1 MPWVDFENT
10 MGGLMTNHIYGED
23 ADSWA
28 KQFTNNYHKA
38 MLSGGDTI
46 NKIAVQKPNKKGME
60 NALKGYLKQVNK
72 SDKITLLDIIG
83 PAIITYWTGASMSII
98 RPPIIPAIGAL
109 VNVSTVQGRVIN
121 PGTWAPLSV
130 PPNKDSK
137 IFISA
142 FKSAAIQHLSTLTGE
157 FATLSVYPGL
167 LVNPGV
173 VPWFGYTVP

>member
-10 MGGLMTNHIYGED
+10 MESLMKNFVYGKSSD
-23 ADSWA
+23 NFA
-28 KQFTNNYHKA
+28 KAFTDNYHKA

-60 NALKGYLKQVNK
+60 DALKGFLKQVNQ

-98 RPPIIPAIGAL
+98 TPPIIPAIGAI
-109 VNVSTVQGRVIN
+109 VNISTVQGRVIN
-121 PGTWAPLSV
+121 PGTWTPLAV

-142 FKSAAIQHLSTLTGE
+142 FKSAAIQHLGTLTGE
-157 FATLSVYPGL
+157 FATASLFPGL
-167 LVNPGV
+167 VVKPGV